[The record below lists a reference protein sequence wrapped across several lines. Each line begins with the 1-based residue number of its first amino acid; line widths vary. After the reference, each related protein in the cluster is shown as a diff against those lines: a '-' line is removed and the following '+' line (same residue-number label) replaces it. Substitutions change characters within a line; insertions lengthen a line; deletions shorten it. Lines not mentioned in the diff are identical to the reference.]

1 MYRDIL
7 PMNVCYYTWLPLL
20 VQTRCW
26 VEFFFVYLHSEL
38 LPCHN
43 HSHQPSDVEGCCHHN
58 HMSSVCCHCLL
69 HLFLS
74 YWILIYFKTMLLHI
88 TSPACLQMQCGVDF
102 VCFICPWD
110 SCHVSHQSHDD
121 KGPPLPIPHTT
132 TNGTDQKDNTMRK
145 AAGQVKLSMYFIYLL
160 YTILRLVYN

>member
-1 MYRDIL
+1 MYVTTHDYPCSCKRDAGLNFFCLFALRTAATSQPQPPTKWCWRVL
-7 PMNVCYYTWLPLL
+7 PP
-20 VQTRCW
+20 
-26 VEFFFVYLHSEL
+26 
-38 LPCHN
+38 
-43 HSHQPSDVEGCCHHN
+43 QPHVI
-58 HMSSVCCHCLL
+58 VCCHCLL

-74 YWILIYFKTMLLHI
+74 YWTLIYSKTMLLHI